1 MSEIIAIEGG
11 HKLNGTVE
19 ISGAKNATVALIP
32 AIILADSP
40 VTIYGVPEISDVDA
54 LAVLLEEL
62 NCTVLRSHD
71 SLIVDPSRMEN
82 VPLVSDA
89 VDKLRASYYL
99 MGALLGK
106 CKKVVMKA
114 PGGCFLGPRPIDLH
128 IKGFEALG
136 AKVEF
141 VDGAHVITAD
151 RLVGA
156 KIYLDFASV
165 GATINILLAAVKAE
179 GKTVIENAAK
189 EPEIIDVVNLLTK
202 MGAKIRGAG
211 TDTITIEGVEHLKGC
226 THEIIPDRI
235 EAGTFLIMAAAAG
248 ERVIIQNNRVHYE
261 FVIKRNIT
269 IIQGDSA
276 SGKTTL
282 VNMIRQAENLGE
294 SSGINVSCEVPCRV
308 LEGVNWKIILENSRE
323 SIFFIDEENYFIKT
337 EEFASAIRGSENYF
351 VLITRENLYNLPY
364 SVEEIYGLHVSGK
377 YRDTRK
383 IYQKM
388 YQIYPKTARLPVRVQ
403 KIITEDSNSGYQ
415 FFENVCAERNITC
428 ESAGGKTKIPEMIGK
443 AGTEETCIIA
453 DGAAIGA
460 EMNLLSNKIEEKQNV
475 HLYLPESFE
484 WLILNSDLLQDKEVR
499 KILENPEDY
508 IDSTEFFSWEQY
520 FTKLL
525 IQKTEGTYLQYKK
538 AKLNPSYLQDKNKN
552 KILESIQGIQWKIKS
567 LK

>member
-1 MSEIIAIEGG
+1 M
-11 HKLNGTVE
+11 K
-19 ISGAKNATVALIP
+19 
-32 AIILADSP
+32 
-40 VTIYGVPEISDVDA
+40 
-54 LAVLLEEL
+54 
-62 NCTVLRSHD
+62 
-71 SLIVDPSRMEN
+71 
-82 VPLVSDA
+82 
-89 VDKLRASYYL
+89 
-99 MGALLGK
+99 GK
-106 CKKVVMKA
+106 K
-114 PGGCFLGPRPIDLH
+114 
-128 IKGFEALG
+128 
-136 AKVEF
+136 
-141 VDGAHVITAD
+141 
-151 RLVGA
+151 
-156 KIYLDFASV
+156 
-165 GATINILLAAVKAE
+165 
-179 GKTVIENAAK
+179 
-189 EPEIIDVVNLLTK
+189 
-202 MGAKIRGAG
+202 
-211 TDTITIEGVEHLKGC
+211 
-226 THEIIPDRI
+226 
-235 EAGTFLIMAAAAG
+235 
-248 ERVIIQNNRVHYE
+248 RVIIQNNRVHYE

-323 SIFFIDEENYFIKT
+323 SIFFIDEEN
-337 EEFASAIRGSENYF
+337 
-351 VLITRENLYNLPY
+351 LYNLPY
-364 SVEEIYGLHVSGK
+364 SVEEIYGLHVPGK

>member
-1 MSEIIAIEGG
+1 
-11 HKLNGTVE
+11 
-19 ISGAKNATVALIP
+19 
-32 AIILADSP
+32 
-40 VTIYGVPEISDVDA
+40 
-54 LAVLLEEL
+54 
-62 NCTVLRSHD
+62 
-71 SLIVDPSRMEN
+71 MEN

-282 VNMIRQAENLGE
+282 VNLIARFWDCLLYT
-294 SSGINVSCEVPCRV
+294 SPSPR
-308 LEGVNWKIILENSRE
+308 
-323 SIFFIDEENYFIKT
+323 D
-337 EEFASAIRGSENYF
+337 RG
-351 VLITRENLYNLPY
+351 
-364 SVEEIYGLHVSGK
+364 
-377 YRDTRK
+377 
-383 IYQKM
+383 
-388 YQIYPKTARLPVRVQ
+388 
-403 KIITEDSNSGYQ
+403 
-415 FFENVCAERNITC
+415 
-428 ESAGGKTKIPEMIGK
+428 
-443 AGTEETCIIA
+443 
-453 DGAAIGA
+453 
-460 EMNLLSNKIEEKQNV
+460 
-475 HLYLPESFE
+475 
-484 WLILNSDLLQDKEVR
+484 
-499 KILENPEDY
+499 
-508 IDSTEFFSWEQY
+508 
-520 FTKLL
+520 
-525 IQKTEGTYLQYKK
+525 
-538 AKLNPSYLQDKNKN
+538 
-552 KILESIQGIQWKIKS
+552 
-567 LK
+567 

>member
-1 MSEIIAIEGG
+1 
-11 HKLNGTVE
+11 
-19 ISGAKNATVALIP
+19 
-32 AIILADSP
+32 
-40 VTIYGVPEISDVDA
+40 
-54 LAVLLEEL
+54 
-62 NCTVLRSHD
+62 
-71 SLIVDPSRMEN
+71 
-82 VPLVSDA
+82 
-89 VDKLRASYYL
+89 
-99 MGALLGK
+99 
-106 CKKVVMKA
+106 
-114 PGGCFLGPRPIDLH
+114 
-128 IKGFEALG
+128 
-136 AKVEF
+136 
-141 VDGAHVITAD
+141 
-151 RLVGA
+151 
-156 KIYLDFASV
+156 
-165 GATINILLAAVKAE
+165 
-179 GKTVIENAAK
+179 
-189 EPEIIDVVNLLTK
+189 
-202 MGAKIRGAG
+202 
-211 TDTITIEGVEHLKGC
+211 
-226 THEIIPDRI
+226 
-235 EAGTFLIMAAAAG
+235 
-248 ERVIIQNNRVHYE
+248 
-261 FVIKRNIT
+261 
-269 IIQGDSA
+269 
-276 SGKTTL
+276 
-282 VNMIRQAENLGE
+282 MIRQAENLGE

-475 HLYLPESFE
+475 HLYLPESSEFKISHSKDSGKQNVHLYLPESFE

>member
-226 THEIIPDRI
+226 THEIIPQHL
-235 EAGTFLIMAAAAG
+235 ESLIFKLKEMG
-248 ERVIIQNNRVHYE
+248 VKMENV
-261 FVIKRNIT
+261 
-269 IIQGDSA
+269 GDSIIVYGDNKNFNA
-276 SGKTTL
+276 VDVRTQVYPGFATDLQQPLTALLTQANGQSQVIETIYPERFRHCEQLNKMGANIELDESMCYINGKTPLKGAKVEATDL
-282 VNMIRQAENLGE
+282 RCGAAL
-294 SSGINVSCEVPCRV
+294 
-308 LEGVNWKIILENSRE
+308 
-323 SIFFIDEENYFIKT
+323 
-337 EEFASAIRGSENYF
+337 
-351 VLITRENLYNLPY
+351 LIA
-364 SVEEIYGLHVSGK
+364 GL
-377 YRDTRK
+377 
-383 IYQKM
+383 
-388 YQIYPKTARLPVRVQ
+388 
-403 KIITEDSNSGYQ
+403 
-415 FFENVCAERNITC
+415 
-428 ESAGGKTKIPEMIGK
+428 
-443 AGTEETCIIA
+443 IA
-453 DGAAIGA
+453 DGITEISNVYHIDRGYANIDQKLITLGA
-460 EMNLLSNKIEEKQNV
+460 VI
-475 HLYLPESFE
+475 
-484 WLILNSDLLQDKEVR
+484 R
-499 KILENPEDY
+499 R
-508 IDSTEFFSWEQY
+508 
-520 FTKLL
+520 
-525 IQKTEGTYLQYKK
+525 
-538 AKLNPSYLQDKNKN
+538 
-552 KILESIQGIQWKIKS
+552 IKVDD
-567 LK
+567 